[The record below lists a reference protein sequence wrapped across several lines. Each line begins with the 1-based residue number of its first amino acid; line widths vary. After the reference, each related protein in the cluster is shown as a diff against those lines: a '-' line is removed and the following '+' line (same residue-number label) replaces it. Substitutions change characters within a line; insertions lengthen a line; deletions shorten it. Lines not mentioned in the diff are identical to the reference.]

1 MNFLYF
7 AVGLIDNT
15 KANLPTT
22 DANSDTLQTILNTA
36 FIIIGAVAFLLMV
49 IAGFRYVIARG
60 DPQKIATV
68 KSMIVYTAV
77 GLIVTASAAAIVNLV
92 IGRTG

>member
-7 AVGLIDNT
+7 AAGLIDNK

-22 DANSDTLQTILNTA
+22 DANSATLQTILNTI

-68 KSMIVYTAV
+68 KSMIIYTAV
-77 GLIVTASAAAIVNLV
+77 GLIVTASAAAIVNFVL
-92 IGRTG
+92 GSTN